1 MDNIRFTYIYLRR
14 QTEAGIDIDM
24 EVRDSIE
31 KRRSIRKFK
40 DTPVDLE
47 LVSQL
52 IDAAVAAP
60 SAKNRQPWKFIV
72 YTGAAKEEI
81 CDAMEAGLAREKSGQ
96 PILPGWTCGHAD
108 ADNTLRVM
116 REAPILIAVLNTNGR
131 TPYEDIDT
139 DHRIAEIC
147 DSLSIGAAIQ
157 NLLLE
162 ATAHGLG
169 TLWIANTC
177 FAYPE
182 LVKCIGTEYQLIS
195 VASVGYAAEAP
206 DMRPRKKMDEVLEYR
221 GFGCAQGEE
230 GVKTS

>member
-1 MDNIRFTYIYLRR
+1 
-14 QTEAGIDIDM
+14 M

-40 DTPVDLE
+40 DTPVDLD

-52 IDAAVAAP
+52 IEAAVAAP

-72 YTGAAKEEI
+72 YTDAAKE
-81 CDAMEAGLAREKSGQ
+81 
-96 PILPGWTCGHAD
+96 
-108 ADNTLRVM
+108 
-116 REAPILIAVLNTNGR
+116 
-131 TPYEDIDT
+131 
-139 DHRIAEIC
+139 EIC

-182 LVKCIGTEYQLIS
+182 LVKCIGTEDQLIS
-195 VASVGYAAEAP
+195 VVSVGYAAENP
-206 DMRPRKKMDEVLEYR
+206 DMRPRRKMEEVLEYR
-221 GFGCAQGEE
+221 GFGCVQEE
-230 GVKTS
+230 GVKTK